1 MSTLRFMG
9 IMDRVYFYAYRYN
22 YTRAPKLKHKKPID
36 VSLELSSQC
45 NQACSYCYHAEE
57 TPFKKGMMELK
68 TASIILA
75 DAAAL
80 QVPSVKLNWKGESTL
95 NPHFYAITRFAKD
108 HADSKTFIERL
119 TNSNFKFSPKREDI
133 FLGLLNQTKV
143 KVSFDSFIPGVM
155 EKQRAGS
162 NPALAEKNIS
172 HFYAMPNRKTEIVIQ
187 AVRTQLNKDEDLVGE
202 VKKRWPSA
210 TVSIRDMVAGRV
222 ENQFVSDAEVRER
235 GVERQSCVQAH
246 ARLIFNWDGTA
257 FPCCV
262 DITESMPLGN
272 IKDKSLSQIFNSEP
286 AKRLRGA
293 LLDGSAFKCGACKG
307 CSSFESYRGY
317 RAPWLS

>member
-1 MSTLRFMG
+1 MG
-9 IMDRVYFYAYRYN
+9 IMNRIHFYAYRYN
-22 YTRAPKLKHKKPID
+22 YTRAPKLKHKAPID
-36 VSLELSSQC
+36 VSLELASQC
-45 NQACSYCYHAEE
+45 NQACSYCYHAEA
-57 TPFKKGMMELK
+57 TPFKKGMMSLK
-68 TASIILA
+68 TAQLIIV
-75 DAAAL
+75 DAAAVS
-80 QVPSVKLNWKGESTL
+80 VPSIKLNWKGESTL
-95 NPHFYAITRFAKD
+95 NPHFYAITEFAKE

-119 TNSNFKFSPKREDI
+119 TNSNFKFPLHRDDI
-133 FLGLLNQTKV
+133 FKGLLNQTKV

-187 AVRTQLNKDEDLVGE
+187 AVRTQLNKDEDLEHE

-222 ENQFVSDAEVRER
+222 ENNFVEQESIR
-235 GVERQSCVQAH
+235 GRGTERQSCVQAH

-272 IKDKSLSQIFNSEP
+272 IREDSIFNIFNGEP
-286 AKRLRGA
+286 AKRLRTA

-307 CSSFESYRGY
+307 CSSFESYKGY
-317 RAPWLS
+317 KAPWLS

>member
-1 MSTLRFMG
+1 MNR
-9 IMDRVYFYAYRYN
+9 IHFYAYRYN
-22 YTRAPKLKHKKPID
+22 YTRAPKLRHKKPID

-57 TPFKKGMMELK
+57 TPFKKGMMPLK
-68 TASIILA
+68 TAQLIIV
-75 DAAAL
+75 DAAAM
-80 QVPSVKLNWKGESTL
+80 QVPSIKLNWKGESTL
-95 NPHFYAITRFAKD
+95 NPHFYAITEFAKE

-172 HFYAMPNRKTEIVIQ
+172 HFYAMPKRKTEIVIQ
-187 AVRTQLNKDEDLVGE
+187 AVRTQLNKDEDIEHE

-210 TVSIRDMVAGRV
+210 SVSIRDMVAGRV
-222 ENQFVSDAEVRER
+222 ENSFVEQESIR
-235 GVERQSCVQAH
+235 GRGTERQSCVQAH
-246 ARLIFNWDGTA
+246 ARLIFNWDGIA

-272 IKDKSLSQIFNSEP
+272 INEENIFRIFNSEP
-286 AKRLRGA
+286 AKRLRTA
-293 LLDGSAFKCGACKG
+293 LLDGSAFKCGVCKG
-307 CSSFESYRGY
+307 CSSFESFKGY